1 LTIASANKT
10 LSTEKKVDLSYE
22 NCRPDDEIYG
32 KKVGRI
38 VGYALEVMGITG
50 STINAKQ
57 SYVKYV
63 RALQEMLGGS
73 EPTHK
78 SLKLAPKADVVKE
91 ILQFLPNQV
100 PKNLL
105 KKIANQEDSDSQN
118 VYTGIDR
125 PKHILRRDNE
135 RNFDPIEYVGIKV
148 FKYENQLEI
157 IPTYISVAERKKESR
172 ILFVNWS
179 ETEIFIEFKQQKFFL
194 TRYEIQEITKEL
206 ISEEKKWNINN
217 QNREI
222 QF

>member
-1 LTIASANKT
+1 LTITSANRT

-22 NCRPDDEIYG
+22 NCRSDDEIYG

-50 STINAKQ
+50 STVNAKQ
-57 SYVKYV
+57 SYAKYV
-63 RALQEMLGGS
+63 KALQEMLGGS

-100 PKNLL
+100 PINFLE
-105 KKIANQEDSDSQN
+105 KITNQVNSDSRR
-118 VYTGIDR
+118 VYTDIDK
-125 PKHILRRDNE
+125 PEHIFRRDNE

-157 IPTYISVAERKKESR
+157 IPTYILVAERKKESR

-194 TRYEIQEITKEL
+194 TRYEIQEIIKEL

-217 QNREI
+217 HNREI